1 MIFRSVFRRS
11 TKSSGFYL
19 VYNKAMK
26 TLFYTGKGDGGKS
39 QIGKKKVSKSLPM
52 LELLGA
58 LDELNSAAGFARSAA
73 RGKSA
78 KLNPRILRLQEILF
92 IAQAEVAASALG
104 FPKPKSPIAE
114 KHTLEL
120 EKMIQDI
127 DKFLPPLKN
136 FVIPGGSE
144 LSARLDLART
154 AARRTERM
162 AVRLTESK
170 QKISPGVL
178 KFLNRLSSAFFALA
192 RHANKLEGI
201 KEQHP
206 GYN

>member
-1 MIFRSVFRRS
+1 
-11 TKSSGFYL
+11 
-19 VYNKAMK
+19 MK

-39 QIGKKKVSKSLPM
+39 QVGKKKFSKAVPM
-52 LELLGA
+52 LELLGS
-58 LDELNSAAGFARSAA
+58 LDELNSVAGFSRSVA

-78 KLNPRILRLQEILF
+78 KLNSKILRTQEILF

-104 FPKPKSPIAE
+104 FPKPKNPILVT
-114 KHTLEL
+114 HVGEL
-120 EKMIQDI
+120 EKMIQEI
-127 DKFLPPLKN
+127 DKNLPPLKN

-144 LSARLDLART
+144 LASRLDLART

-162 AVRLTESK
+162 AVRLSENK
-170 QKISPGVL
+170 QKISGDVL

-192 RHANKLEGI
+192 RMANKLEGV

-206 GYN
+206 NYS